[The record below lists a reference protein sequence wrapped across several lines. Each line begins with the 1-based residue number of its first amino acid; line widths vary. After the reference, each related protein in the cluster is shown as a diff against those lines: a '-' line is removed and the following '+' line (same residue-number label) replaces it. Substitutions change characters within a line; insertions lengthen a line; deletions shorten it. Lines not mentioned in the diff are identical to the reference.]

1 MKKLLFILGVFFS
14 ITGFAQTGDDVVNAL
29 KAGSAEKFTSYF
41 GSAVDVKLPQK
52 NEMKSL
58 SKSDA
63 SSAVSG
69 FFSANNITGFEL
81 TSERE
86 MSGTMYIAGKLN
98 GGNQSYNITVM
109 LTSNGKT
116 MSVIT
121 VRIS

>member
-14 ITGFAQTGDDVVNAL
+14 ITSFAQTGDDVVNAL

-52 NEMKSL
+52 NEMKNL
-58 SKSDA
+58 NKSDA
-63 SSAVSG
+63 SSVISG
-69 FFSANNITGFEL
+69 FFSSNNITGFEL

-86 MSGTMYIAGKLN
+86 MSGTMYIAGKIT
-98 GGNQSYNITVM
+98 GAQSYNITVM
-109 LTSNGKT
+109 LTSSGKA

>member
-1 MKKLLFILGVFFS
+1 MKKLLFIIGCFFS
-14 ITGFAQTGDDVVNAL
+14 IASFAQTGDDVVNAL
-29 KAGSAEKFTSYF
+29 KAGNAEKFTSYF
-41 GSAVDVKLPQK
+41 SNAVDIKLPQK
-52 NEMKSL
+52 NEMKNV

-63 SSAVSG
+63 SSVISG

-86 MSGTMYIAGKLN
+86 MSGTMYIAGKIN
-98 GGNQSYNITVM
+98 GAQNYNITVM
-109 LTSNGKT
+109 LSGNGKT